1 MHLHTHNYQGKELP
15 IKISKCNDI
24 GRQFAFISKK

>member
-1 MHLHTHNYQGKELP
+1 MHLHTYSYQDKELP

-24 GRQFAFISKK
+24 GSQFAFISKK